1 MASGYWDIVRVLLL
15 ISRLR
20 RLVLLLLLLLL
31 LLLRWWWIVA
41 RRYILLLL
49 VLNLLNLT
57 RKLIIQWNLFLL
69 PLYQSVQLSTRPY
82 RQSHILEV
90 VCRQVLNI

>member
-31 LLLRWWWIVA
+31 LLRWWRIVA